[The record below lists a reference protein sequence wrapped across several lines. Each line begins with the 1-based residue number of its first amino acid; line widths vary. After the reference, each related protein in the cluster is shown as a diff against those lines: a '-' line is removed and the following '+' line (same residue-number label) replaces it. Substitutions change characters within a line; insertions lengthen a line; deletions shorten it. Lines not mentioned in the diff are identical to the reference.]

1 MKGYWTCTTKEVQT
15 VSQLEEERSLAVF
28 LIKYEGEKRIM
39 QKVLVKGVFA
49 TMCLALV
56 LLPLPAQ
63 GQKGPDSLAA
73 CSTVAVWT
81 SSPQVTRGYNLGV
94 VALVGNCSSSK
105 QRITVELTSVSACG
119 IETAIGYNRVAL
131 NPGQSIQVTVAYPIP
146 ADACTGIYTIN
157 VVTSSGKAKLGSS
170 STTFTVL

>member
-1 MKGYWTCTTKEVQT
+1 V
-15 VSQLEEERSLAVF
+15 EEECSLAV
-28 LIKYEGEKRIM
+28 LLSGRRRKIIM
-39 QKVLVKGVFA
+39 QNVLVKGLFA
-49 TMCLALV
+49 IMCLALV
-56 LLPLPAQ
+56 VLPLPAQ
-63 GQKGPDSLAA
+63 GQKGPDSVAAA

-119 IETAIGYNRVAL
+119 VETAIGYNRVAL

-157 VVTSSGKAKLGSS
+157 VVTSSGRATLGSS